1 MKRMANGKW
10 RYYYKD
16 GGSDKYGDYNAV
28 TPEGSGDKVS
38 YRKSNDLF
46 TSTHSREILTKN
58 ENSTDIGGPQPTLRY
73 REDSYTVNEGR
84 LE

>member
-1 MKRMANGKW
+1 MQISRRGHKYIMKRMVNGKW

-38 YRKSNDLF
+38 YKK
-46 TSTHSREILTKN
+46 E
-58 ENSTDIGGPQPTLRY
+58 Q
-73 REDSYTVNEGR
+73 
-84 LE
+84 